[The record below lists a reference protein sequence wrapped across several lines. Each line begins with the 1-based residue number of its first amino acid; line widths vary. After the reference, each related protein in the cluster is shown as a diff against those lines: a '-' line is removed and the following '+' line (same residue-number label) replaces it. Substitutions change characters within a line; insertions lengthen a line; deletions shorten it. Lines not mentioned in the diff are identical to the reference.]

1 VTKNEAETAVSQP
14 HHFKPQRLY
23 EKKGFCIMKFNDTL
37 KTVLLAA
44 INCKNNVAL
53 IGEPGIGKSSFM
65 EDFAANNLCTK
76 CFTLACNQLADKA
89 DLTGARLVPY
99 TLPDGTTAYK
109 TMFYPHQVIADAI
122 DYAQEHKNETPILFL
137 DEINRTTADVTSA
150 ALSLTTLRQ
159 IGSQKLPDN
168 LIITVAGNDKG
179 NVSSLD
185 EASISRFIKINVE
198 PDADTFLKLDST
210 LNPYIQKV
218 LAKKPELIFCKSLDT
233 TVTSNNEDEED
244 EKLSID
250 DIITDG
256 EGMKQIT
263 TPRTIASLSVFL
275 NTLSSTD
282 MMQML
287 VTPACVEGIENSN
300 EFTEIVVGFVGYTN
314 FTVELIDA
322 IQTDVA
328 NNSVASNTVVPDK
341 PACFDELRT
350 KAGTDMVTL
359 QNYINSL
366 PEAMRSK
373 ALVYAI
379 YDTNDNRL
387 LIKLLAEN
395 MQKLEQTD
403 MVTFVKCNSSGVFT
417 RNNGFGKSN
426 FETFTDETMLGQSFA
441 AIGIL

>member
-1 VTKNEAETAVSQP
+1 
-14 HHFKPQRLY
+14 
-23 EKKGFCIMKFNDTL
+23 MKFNDTL
-37 KTVLLAA
+37 KTVLLSA
-44 INCKNNVAL
+44 IKCKNNVAL

-99 TLPDGTTAYK
+99 ENADGTTSYK

-122 DYAQEHKNETPILFL
+122 DYADAHPNETPILFL

-198 PDADTFLKLDST
+198 PDAETFLKLDSN
-210 LNPYIQKV
+210 LNPYITKV
-218 LAKKPELIFCKSLDT
+218 LRKKPELIFCKSLDT
-233 TVTSNNEDEED
+233 TVKSDDDSEDEN
-244 EKLSID
+244 LSID

-256 EGMKQIT
+256 EGINQIT
-263 TPRTIASLSVFL
+263 TPRTISALSVFL
-275 NTLSSTD
+275 NNLSQAD

-287 VTPACVEGIENSN
+287 ITPASVEGVENSN

-328 NNSVASNTVVPDK
+328 NNSVASNSITPDK
-341 PACFDELRT
+341 PACFDEL
-350 KAGTDMVTL
+350 KAKACTNIDTL
-359 QNYINSL
+359 RNYISSL
-366 PEAMRSK
+366 SPAMRSK
-373 ALVYAI
+373 SLIYAI
-379 YDTNDNRL
+379 YDNSDNAL
-387 LIKLLAEN
+387 VIKMLADG
-395 MQKLEQTD
+395 MQKLEQQD
-403 MVTFVKCNSSGVFT
+403 MVMFVKCNSSGVFN
-417 RNNGFGKSN
+417 RNAGFGKSN
-426 FETFTDETMLGQSFA
+426 FEVFTDETALGQSFA